1 MGPSLTYLTQSG
13 KGCHYV
19 GEVVGGGKTASF
31 WTHLDSALPSSEQ
44 SWVATGPDVQWNAQE
59 QKM

>member
-19 GEVVGGGKTASF
+19 GEVVGGGKRASL
-31 WTHLDSALPSSEQ
+31 WTYLDSALPSSEQ